1 MFIRQF
7 PKGKLN
13 ADGYIEYNTAELYKL
28 SSTDLDKVIL
38 SYKYWKFIQVNLLTL
53 DEEDYFRESSEFL
66 IELKNNRSFYA
77 LTTSLYAVPNNRN
90 IVIDI
95 HKQICEKLKD
105 IL

>member
-13 ADGYIEYNTAELYKL
+13 EDGYIEYNTAELYKL

-38 SYKYWKFIQVNLLTL
+38 SYKYWKFEQVDLLTL
-53 DEEDYFRESSEFL
+53 ESEDYFQESSEFL
-66 IELKNNRSFYA
+66 IELKNNRTFYE
-77 LTTSLYAVPNNRN
+77 LTTLYAVPNNRN
-90 IVIDI
+90 NIINI
-95 HKQICEKLKD
+95 RKQICKKLKD

>member
-1 MFIRQF
+1 MFIKRF

-13 ADGYIEYNTAELYKL
+13 EDGYIEYNTADLYKL

-53 DEEDYFRESSEFL
+53 DEEDYFQESSEFL
-66 IELKNNRSFYA
+66 IELKNNRTFYE
-77 LTTSLYAVPNNRN
+77 LTTLYAVPNNRN
-90 IVIDI
+90 NVIDI
-95 HKQICEKLKD
+95 HKQIHEKLKN

>member
-13 ADGYIEYNTAELYKL
+13 EDGYIEYNTADLYKL

-53 DEEDYFRESSEFL
+53 DEEDYFQESSEFL
-66 IELKNNRSFYA
+66 IELKNNRTFYE
-77 LTTSLYAVPNNRN
+77 LTTLYAVPNNRN
-90 IVIDI
+90 NVIDI
-95 HKQICEKLKD
+95 YKQIHEKLKD

>member
-13 ADGYIEYNTAELYKL
+13 EDGYIEYNTAEFYKL

-38 SYKYWKFIQVNLLTL
+38 SYKYWKFEQVDLLTL
-53 DEEDYFRESSEFL
+53 ESADYFQESSEFL
-66 IELKNNRSFYA
+66 IELKNNKTFYE
-77 LTTSLYAVPNNRN
+77 LTTLYAVPNNRN
-90 IVIDI
+90 TVIDI
-95 HKQICEKLKD
+95 YKQIYEKLKG

>member
-28 SSTDLDKVIL
+28 SSTDFDRFIL
-38 SYKYWKFIQVNLLTL
+38 SYKYLKFTQVNLLTL
-53 DEEDYFRESSEFL
+53 DEEDYFRESSKFL
-66 IELKNNRSFYA
+66 IELKNNRSFYE
-77 LTTSLYAVPNNRN
+77 LTTLYAVPNTKNN
-90 IVIDI
+90 VIDI
-95 HKQICEKLKD
+95 HKQIYKKLRD